1 MCFTPTSQTP
11 LKHTFGHTGL
21 KLCFKRGAGQ
31 KPQSTRNKTK
41 QKRNILGFGIEYFYV
56 TLEKQFCMKKTLIL
70 LTASLLTLVSC
81 KEKEAKLQYYAT
93 AHTYDIV
100 SVQEPAQD
108 NEVRNIIFMIGDG
121 MGLEQVSCAWVLN
134 HGKLNLD
141 NMTHVGLSRTYCT
154 NELITDSGAGG
165 TALAVGQK
173 TAYSHVGTAADDTD
187 LYSVLVDAQKLGK
200 KTGTVVTCHFADATP
215 CDFCCHNEYRY
226 NQDDLIAD
234 YVTCGVDYLAGGGL
248 DFFTVNRQ
256 DGRDITK
263 EMAAAGYN
271 VALTEEELM
280 DAQLPVIGILSPDN
294 LPVAQERGDLFRRMV
309 AKGIG
314 SLSAASGDKGF
325 VIMIEGSCI
334 DDWLHGNDLEK
345 AMEELLDFDRTL
357 GDVLE
362 WAEKDG
368 HTLVVVTADHNTGA
382 ITLQDG
388 DLEKGEIGVHFGSDS
403 HNGIAVPVYAWGP
416 GSEKFTG
423 IRENA
428 EWGQLVASFVK

>member
-1 MCFTPTSQTP
+1 
-11 LKHTFGHTGL
+11 
-21 KLCFKRGAGQ
+21 
-31 KPQSTRNKTK
+31 
-41 QKRNILGFGIEYFYV
+41 
-56 TLEKQFCMKKTLIL
+56 MKKTLI
-70 LTASLLTLVSC
+70 SLAIIALAAVSC
-81 KEKEAKLQYYAT
+81 KEKEAALQYYT
-93 AHTYDIV
+93 TPRTYDIV
-100 SVQEPAQD
+100 SVQEPPQS
-108 NEVRNIIFMIGDG
+108 NEVKNIIFLIGDG

-141 NMTHVGLSRTYCT
+141 NMSHVGLSRTWCT

-165 TALAVGQK
+165 TALAAGVK
-173 TAYSHVGTAADDTD
+173 TAYSHVGTAPDTTD
-187 LYSVLVDAQKLGK
+187 LYSILVDAAKVGK

-215 CDFCCHNEYRY
+215 CDFCCHNEFRY

-248 DFFTVNRQ
+248 DWFTVNRK

-263 EMAAAGYN
+263 EMADAGYT

-280 DAQLPVIGILSPDN
+280 AAQMPVIGILSPDN
-294 LPVAQERGDLFRRMV
+294 LPVAGERGDLFRRMV
-309 AKGIG
+309 AQGLDQ
-314 SLSAASGDKGF
+314 LSQNENGF
-325 VIMIEGSCI
+325 VMMIEGSCI
-334 DDWLHGNDLEK
+334 DDWLHGNDIEK

-357 GDVLE
+357 GDVLDF
-362 WAEKDG
+362 AAKDG

-388 DLEKGEIGVHFGSDS
+388 NLEKGEIGVHFGSES

-428 EWGQLVASFVK
+428 EWGQLVKSFVK